1 MIQEAKTF
9 MKKFPKPK
17 HAFQYIEDRKAG
29 DTGLDTKPSD
39 TGYYTQ
45 FEGEVKAV
53 SPNISYTVSGR
64 KYTVENGENAVAFEL
79 RKNSAE
85 GELVYFFNMF
95 SYDIPAGV
103 ELENAKLYA
112 VQADGKRIEIPVK
125 K

>member
-1 MIQEAKTF
+1 

-103 ELENAKLYA
+103 ELGNAKLYA

>member
-1 MIQEAKTF
+1 MLSSILKTVRREI
-9 MKKFPKPK
+9 PDSTRNLRTPD
-17 HAFQYIEDRKAG
+17 I
-29 DTGLDTKPSD
+29 TP
-39 TGYYTQ
+39 Q

-103 ELENAKLYA
+103 ELGNAKLYA
-112 VQADGKRIEIPVK
+112 VTGRRETH
-125 K
+125 